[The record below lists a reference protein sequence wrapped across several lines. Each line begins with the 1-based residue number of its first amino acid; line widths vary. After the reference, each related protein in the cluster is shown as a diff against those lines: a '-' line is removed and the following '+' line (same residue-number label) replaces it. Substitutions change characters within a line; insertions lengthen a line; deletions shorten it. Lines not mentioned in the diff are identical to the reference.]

1 MNYRDGI
8 NFIKKHNAVG
18 EDDKIGLQK
27 TVVTTFW
34 IVRTLNRAW
43 DTGIQNR
50 AVKNSA
56 LQCE

>member
-27 TVVTTFW
+27 TVVTTF
-34 IVRTLNRAW
+34 
-43 DTGIQNR
+43 
-50 AVKNSA
+50 
-56 LQCE
+56 